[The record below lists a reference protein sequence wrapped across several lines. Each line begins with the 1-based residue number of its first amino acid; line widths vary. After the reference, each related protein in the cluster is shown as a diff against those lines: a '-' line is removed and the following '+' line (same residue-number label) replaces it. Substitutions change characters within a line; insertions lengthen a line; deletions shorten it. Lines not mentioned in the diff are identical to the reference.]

1 MYDSTAEIRADAA
14 PGGPAGIRIRP
25 GADGDLTELTEIYN
39 HYVVHTPVTFDI
51 EPVTAEER
59 RAWLDA
65 HPATGRHRLLV
76 AEEAGRVLGYAT
88 SGPFR
93 AKRAY
98 ETSVETSVYLGPGHT
113 GRGLGGLLYRT
124 LLEALAHE
132 DVHRAY
138 AGITQPNAASM
149 RLHERFGFRPVGVL
163 GEVGRKFGTFWDVA
177 WLEKRIG

>member
-1 MYDSTAEIRADAA
+1 MTGSTA
-14 PGGPAGIRIRP
+14 GVTAGITPGIRVRP
-25 GADGDLTELTEIYN
+25 GAEGDLAELTGIYN

-51 EPVTAEER
+51 DPVTVEER
-59 RAWLDA
+59 RAWLES

-88 SGPFR
+88 SSPFR

-113 GRGLGGLLYRT
+113 GRGLGGLLYRG
-124 LLEALAHE
+124 LLETLAHE

-149 RLHERFGFRPVGVL
+149 RLHERFGFRPVGLL

-177 WLEKRIG
+177 WLEKRIS